1 MSTITLDC
9 RGRRMMELYIAD
21 LQTICSHVEFIR
33 YNGKK
38 LVVAVLV

>member
-9 RGRRMMELYIAD
+9 RGKRPTNLYIAD
-21 LQTICSHVEFIR
+21 LQTIYAHVEFMS

-38 LVVAVLV
+38 LVVAVLA